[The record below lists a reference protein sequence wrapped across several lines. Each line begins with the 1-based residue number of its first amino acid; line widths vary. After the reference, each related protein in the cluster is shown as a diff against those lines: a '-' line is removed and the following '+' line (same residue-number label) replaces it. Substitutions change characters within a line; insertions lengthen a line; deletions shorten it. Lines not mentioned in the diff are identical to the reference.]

1 MRGCSFRTDSPV
13 DEELGEKTGSLAQWS
28 GTRQERGGKKKRCAT
43 SIRWPACVSFVPMN
57 TFQNNRVPP
66 GFLIDISYQD
76 AAIKNFHL

>member
-1 MRGCSFRTDSPV
+1 MTRG
-13 DEELGEKTGSLAQWS
+13 GEK
-28 GTRQERGGKKKRCAT
+28 KRSAT